1 MLIAG
6 LHELFDNDYRLLK
19 RSAPKNNEKINAH
32 TVALIQRLQQSI
44 KKNYVFLISQRLWHR
59 SVLNS
64 KERH

>member
-1 MLIAG
+1 MIIG
-6 LHELFDNDYRLLK
+6 YSKEVHLK
-19 RSAPKNNEKINAH
+19 IMKKINAH

-44 KKNYVFLISQRLWHR
+44 RKNDVFLISQRVRRR

>member
-1 MLIAG
+1 MNCLTMIIIG
-6 LHELFDNDYRLLK
+6 YSKEVHLK
-19 RSAPKNNEKINAH
+19 IMKKINAH

-44 KKNYVFLISQRLWHR
+44 KKNGVFLISQRLWHR